1 MKCSR
6 IRERLMN
13 YFVLYDCRNSFSFES
28 VGIFNAKTD
37 LFQKLMGY
45 VCVCVCVSL
54 GKTNKQKKT
63 IANLIFV
70 ISLCLLFLLL
80 CFLL

>member
-45 VCVCVCVSL
+45 VCVCVSL
-54 GKTNKQKKT
+54 GKTNKKKT

>member
-45 VCVCVCVSL
+45 VCVCV
-54 GKTNKQKKT
+54 
-63 IANLIFV
+63 
-70 ISLCLLFLLL
+70 FL
-80 CFLL
+80 